1 MAINIQVDPKGINLS
16 GSERKEKSKITLEL
30 DARST
35 LDGNFAIFDH
45 HDIDIVVMPK
55 ESKVLAMAKE
65 QMSDEVYDSQNRL
78 FEFLTKK
85 GIVLPETVQ
94 GGNVYGSLEAKYPQS
109 NDQGIDTF
117 QATIL
122 GISKFI
128 DKEKPFFEWQKQTE
142 VEKNNSLLDP
152 SEDESTELGEVPQRQ
167 TQGTISKHLG
177 ISDYSTFRG
186 Y

>member
-1 MAINIQVDPKGINLS
+1 MAINIEIDPKGINLTR
-16 GSERKEKSKITLEL
+16 GEKKERSKITLEL
-30 DARST
+30 NARST

-55 ESKVLAMAKE
+55 ESKILAMAKE
-65 QMSDEVYDSQNRL
+65 QMSDEVYDTQNRL

-94 GGNVYGSLEAKYPQS
+94 GGNVYGSLEARYPPI
-109 NDQGIDTF
+109 NEQGIDTF

-128 DKEKPFFEWQKQTE
+128 DKEKPFFEWQKQVE
-142 VEKNNSLLDP
+142 IEKNNSLLDP
-152 SEDESTELGEVPQRQ
+152 SEEDSTELGEVPQRE

-177 ISDYSTFRG
+177 INDYSTFRG

>member
-1 MAINIQVDPKGINLS
+1 MAINIQVDPKGVNLS
-16 GSERKEKSKITLEL
+16 GEEKKEKSKITLEL
-30 DARST
+30 NARST

-45 HDIDIVVMPK
+45 HDMDIVVMPK
-55 ESKVLAMAKE
+55 ESKVLTMAKE
-65 QMSDEVYDSQNRL
+65 QMSDEVYDSQSRL
-78 FEFLTKK
+78 FEFLVKK
-85 GIVLPETVQ
+85 GIVLPDSVQ
-94 GGNVYGSLEAKYPQS
+94 GGNVYGSLEGKYPPA
-109 NDQGIDTF
+109 NEQGIDTF

-128 DKEKPFFEWQKQTE
+128 DKERPFFEWQKQVE

-152 SEDESTELGEVPQRQ
+152 SEDESTDLGEVPQRQ
-167 TQGTISKHLG
+167 VQGTISKHLG